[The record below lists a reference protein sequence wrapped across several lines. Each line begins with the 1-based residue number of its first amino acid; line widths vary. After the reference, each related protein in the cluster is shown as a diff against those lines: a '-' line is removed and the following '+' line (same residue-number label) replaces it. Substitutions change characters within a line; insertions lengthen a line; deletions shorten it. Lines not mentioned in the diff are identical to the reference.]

1 MNRTAK
7 QNTAVRNKALSEGE
21 IRERYRLFEKRF
33 IDEVIRG
40 TDQSLPVESFYPTQ
54 DFQDVISE
62 ITNQLPSN
70 FNIVGKESDFLRK
83 SLTEGSYLK
92 ELLSTVY
99 KEGVLSGSAFVLIKP
114 KMSTLKD
121 VLMVTQLEVL
131 PFENCFP
138 TYDIITGDLE
148 QLVYQEK
155 RVYMDVDTPVNFV
168 YTVVYTKDTITTLI
182 RNMSGNRIPNMQDNV
197 IRDNP
202 FKELGTLPIVEF
214 RCSSK
219 RGQPYASKL
228 IEPQMQLDN
237 LNTNIENLTNMH
249 TNPIYVVSKT
259 RRNWDDFPIGSGQ
272 ILTLQDNEEF
282 EIVKSDM
289 QLLPLAARYNK
300 KKDEL
305 YKSGGLVPPSLREEM
320 YGTDSSKVVKIA
332 SGELIG
338 FARILMNNFKKPLLT
353 IAEIVLDLNG
363 KELTDE
369 VISPPNEILPYD
381 LETVFSFMAVGLNIG
396 LVDEEWFWDKY
407 MPELS
412 REQRDRI
419 TKTFRDKQQ
428 AGLVDESSINLDNN
442 AKSTASVSSS
452 PMGNKEQANTSK
464 EDKDG
469 KVVKA

>member
-1 MNRTAK
+1 ML
-7 QNTAVRNKALSEGE
+7 V
-21 IRERYRLFEKRF
+21 
-33 IDEVIRG
+33 
-40 TDQSLPVESFYPTQ
+40 
-54 DFQDVISE
+54 
-62 ITNQLPSN
+62 
-70 FNIVGKESDFLRK
+70 
-83 SLTEGSYLK
+83 
-92 ELLSTVY
+92 
-99 KEGVLSGSAFVLIKP
+99 KP

-138 TYDIITGDLE
+138 SYDVLTGELE

-155 RVYMDVDTPVNFV
+155 RVYMDVDTPINFV
-168 YTVVYTKDTITTLI
+168 YTVVYTKDKITTLI
-182 RNMSGNRIPNMQDNV
+182 RNMSGERIPNMQDNV
-197 IRDNP
+197 EKDNP
-202 FKELGTLPIVEF
+202 FKKLGTLPVVEF
-214 RCSSK
+214 RCSHK
-219 RGQPYASKL
+219 RGHPYASKL

-282 EIVKSDM
+282 NIVKSDM

-353 IAEIVLDLNG
+353 IVEIVLNLNG
-363 KELTDE
+363 KTLTDE

-381 LETVFSFMAVGLNIG
+381 LETVFAFMAVGLNIG

-419 TKTFRDKQQ
+419 TKTFKDKQQ
-428 AGLVDESSINLDNN
+428 ADLIDESSINLDNN

-452 PMGNKEQANTSK
+452 PMGNKKQASTSA

-469 KVVKA
+469 QVTKA